1 MFQKNF
7 HFGSFGSEGKTV
19 TLILE
24 SVSFISCILP
34 TNVAKLRITD
44 AYSGLHQTAKSESFA
59 NLDFPKFPNVT
70 FYALDCLFSLSVG
83 ILLTLHKTNFFVV
96 NEKSMKNY
104 PYRQYN
110 VL

>member
-1 MFQKNF
+1 MEETKCNQTGCSKKTFILDHFVQK
-7 HFGSFGSEGKTV
+7 V

-59 NLDFPKFPNVT
+59 NLDFPKVPNVT

-96 NEKSMKNY
+96 NEK
-104 PYRQYN
+104 
-110 VL
+110 